1 MYKLILDRKENPQEG
16 SYINYLFDKGTD
28 KILKKIGEECTD
40 IVIAAKNE
48 DKEEIACEISDLLY
62 HIMVLM
68 AEKGIFW
75 EDITQELTG
84 K

>member
-1 MYKLILDRKENPQEG
+1 MPATTFSNMQLSNSR
-16 SYINYLFDKGTD
+16 
-28 KILKKIGEECTD
+28 D